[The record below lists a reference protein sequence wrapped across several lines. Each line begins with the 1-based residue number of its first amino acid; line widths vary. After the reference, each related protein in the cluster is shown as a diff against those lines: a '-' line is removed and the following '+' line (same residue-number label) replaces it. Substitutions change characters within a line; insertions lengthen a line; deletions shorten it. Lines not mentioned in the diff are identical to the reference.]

1 MPKKQR
7 IRFNTPVGH
16 YVLTGDAVSF
26 PSNES
31 LSGITAT
38 FALTGIDASL
48 QTVSAPFIIAD
59 AGLFNLTGIDA
70 ALNAALTSNEDV
82 GLFALTAPDASFQVV
97 LAPFII
103 ADTTPYSLTGNDA
116 ALSVSVAST
125 LNADTGLFQVITT
138 NSSVEF
144 FVSQLTTPSSIGVLN
159 NMLPPGPNQIG
170 IRRSVFSAGNV
181 ED

>member
-1 MPKKQR
+1 M
-7 IRFNTPVGH
+7 
-16 YVLTGDAVSF
+16 LTGV
-26 PSNES
+26 
-31 LSGITAT
+31 
-38 FALTGIDASL
+38 DASL
-48 QTVSAPFIIAD
+48 QVVNAPFIIAETTS
-59 AGLFNLTGIDA
+59 FNLTGIDA
-70 ALNAALTSNEDV
+70 ALNAALNSNEDV
-82 GLFALTAPDASFQVV
+82 GMFALTAPDASFQVV

-116 ALSVSVAST
+116 ALSISIHST

-144 FVSQLTTPSSIGVLN
+144 FVSQLTTPSSVGVLN

-170 IRRSVFSAGNV
+170 VRRSVFNAGNV